1 MDKRLPNR
9 RGGTRR
15 LLAVAV
21 AGLVAV
27 TSGCATK
34 AEPQASDAGAFT
46 VVSGFYPLTFLADAI
61 GGDLVTVTTLTAP
74 GTEPHDLELTPEQVA
89 QVADAPVVLYL
100 KGFQAAVDSAVET
113 AGGDRALDVGAPVK
127 KLTAT
132 GDEGDGV
139 DPHIWLDPT
148 NMILMAEQVRDRF
161 STAKPDAAQRFRDN
175 TAALAKDLVDLDASW
190 QAGTKTCA
198 RRDLVVSHDAFGY
211 LGARYNFRQVGLSGL
226 SPEAE
231 PSAGRL
237 AEVSDFVR
245 SSGATTIYYESLV
258 DPKVAET
265 VASETG
271 AATAVLD
278 PIEGI
283 RDGEKQSYLTLMTTN
298 LETVRKGQGC
308 T

>member
-1 MDKRLPNR
+1 M
-9 RGGTRR
+9 
-15 LLAVAV
+15 AMAV
-21 AGLVAV
+21 AGVVAM
-27 TSGCATK
+27 TSGCAAK
-34 AEPQASDAGAFT
+34 AEPQAPDAGAFT

-100 KGFQAAVDSAVET
+100 KGFQAAVDSAVE
-113 AGGDRALDVGAPVK
+113 AAAGDRALDVGADVK

-132 GDEGDGV
+132 GAEGDGV
-139 DPHIWLDPT
+139 DPHVWLDPT
-148 NMILMAEQVRDRF
+148 NMIVMAEQIRDRF
-161 STAKPDAAQRFRDN
+161 STAKPEEAQRFRDN
-175 TAALAKDLVDLDASW
+175 TAALAKDLTKLDESW
-190 QAGTKTCA
+190 LSGTKTCA

-211 LGARYNFRQVGLSGL
+211 LGARYNFSQVGLSGL
-226 SPEAE
+226 SPDAE

-237 AEVSDFVR
+237 AEVSDFIR

-265 VASETG
+265 IASETG
-271 AATAVLD
+271 ASTAVLD
-278 PIEGI
+278 PVEGI
-283 RDGEKQSYLTLMTTN
+283 RDGEKQSYLTLMATN
-298 LETVRKGQGC
+298 LETIRTGQGC

>member
-1 MDKRLPNR
+1 
-9 RGGTRR
+9 
-15 LLAVAV
+15 V
-21 AGLVAV
+21 AGLVA
-27 TSGCATK
+27 TTAGCATN
-34 AEPQASDAGAFT
+34 AEPQAPTAGGLN
-46 VVSGFYPLTFLADAI
+46 VVSGFYPLTFLAEAV

-74 GTEPHDLELTPEQVA
+74 GTEPHDLELTPDQVA

-100 KGFQAAVDSAVET
+100 KGFQDAVDSAVET
-113 AGGDRALDVGAPVK
+113 AGGDRALDVGASVK

-132 GDEGDGV
+132 GDEGEGV
-139 DPHIWLDPT
+139 DPHVWLDPT
-148 NMILMAEQVRDRF
+148 NMISMAEQVRDRL
-161 STAKPDAAQRFRDN
+161 SAAKPDEAQRFRDN
-175 TAALAKDLVDLDASW
+175 TASLVKELTALDESW
-190 QAGTKTCA
+190 QAGTTTCA

-226 SPEAE
+226 SPDAE

-237 AEVSDFVR
+237 AQVSDFVR

-283 RDGEKQSYLTLMTTN
+283 RDGEQQSYLTLMASN
-298 LETVRKGQGC
+298 LETIRKGQSC